1 MLEPSSPACETP
13 QVTPGGRPLPAPR
26 TDGRLLAQCC
36 CGAGATENSVE
47 ESLVIRFGLVERP
60 AGAPQQGD
68 PPSHRRR
75 RHSSLREHAEWAV
88 GRRYMSAD
96 SLAKARLE
104 VIQAEPIVEVRGELV
119 AAS

>member
-1 MLEPSSPACETP
+1 MLEPSNPACETP

-36 CGAGATENSVE
+36 CARKQQRTRSKSPSSSGSAWSND
-47 ESLVIRFGLVERP
+47 
-60 AGAPQQGD
+60 PQGRLNKEI
-68 PPSHRRR
+68 RRR
-75 RHSSLREHAEWAV
+75 TDVVGIVLCEQHAEWAV